1 MKILEMTR
9 GSQIIEMDNGNQ
21 VFLSTELIEVPEAR
35 WYVYINSL
43 DFWHKPK
50 NVPIAE
56 REKDDVVRKIKSYY
70 KKADN
75 PIYFE
80 GYDEIPSV

>member
-9 GSQIIEMDNGNQ
+9 GSQVIEMDNGNQ

-35 WYVYINSL
+35 WYVYINSF
-43 DFWHKPK
+43 DIWHKPK
-50 NVPIAE
+50 NVPITEQE
-56 REKDDVVRKIKSYY
+56 RDEIVKKIKSYY
-70 KKADN
+70 NKADN
-75 PIYFE
+75 PIYVE